1 MHFWDQH
8 KTITRYYE
16 ILMSSVCEKYQLKH
30 LEYDI
35 LMFLHNN
42 PQYRT
47 AADIVRVRKSTK
59 SHVSTSLKTLEDRG
73 FIAKKTDPVNKKHI
87 ELDLLEPANELVR
100 DGLLAQRQFTE
111 QMLRGLTP
119 GGHRRLQARIPTGMQ
134 QCRSMHQTER
144 IKTWITKPISPK
156 CPILWRP
163 YLIRYICCSTS

>member
-73 FIAKKTDPVNKKHI
+73 LIAKKTDPVHKKHI
-87 ELDLLEPANELVR
+87 ELDLLEPANEIVR
-100 DGLLAQRQFTE
+100 DGLLAQRQFAE

-119 GGHRRLQARIPTGMQ
+119 EDIAVCKRIFQ
-134 QCRSMHQTER
+134 QVCSNAEAC
-144 IKTWITKPISPK
+144 IKQKG
-156 CPILWRP
+156 
-163 YLIRYICCSTS
+163 

>member
-73 FIAKKTDPVNKKHI
+73 LIAKKTDPVNKKHI
-87 ELDLLEPANELVR
+87 ELDLLEPANEIAR
-100 DGLLAQRQFTE
+100 DGL
-111 QMLRGLTP
+111 TP
-119 GGHRRLQARIPTGMQ
+119 EDIAVCKRVFQ
-134 QCRSMHQTER
+134 QVCSNAEAC
-144 IKTWITKPISPK
+144 IKQKG
-156 CPILWRP
+156 
-163 YLIRYICCSTS
+163 

>member
-16 ILMSSVCEKYQLKH
+16 ILMSSVCEKHQLKH

-73 FIAKKTDPVNKKHI
+73 LIAKKTDPVNKKHI
-87 ELDLLEPANELVR
+87 ELDLL
-100 DGLLAQRQFTE
+100 DQRQFAE

-119 GGHRRLQARIPTGMQ
+119 EDIAVCKRIFQ
-134 QCRSMHQTER
+134 QVCSNAEAC
-144 IKTWITKPISPK
+144 IKQKG
-156 CPILWRP
+156 
-163 YLIRYICCSTS
+163 

>member
-1 MHFWDQH
+1 MAQGRPLFVL
-8 KTITRYYE
+8 YG
-16 ILMSSVCEKYQLKH
+16 ILTLTLCGGDAFHLVPRIFRAFRGSTPKIKH

-73 FIAKKTDPVNKKHI
+73 LIAKKTDPVNKKHI
-87 ELDLLEPANELVR
+87 ELDLLEPANEIVR
-100 DGLLAQRQFTE
+100 DGLLAQRQFAE

-119 GGHRRLQARIPTGMQ
+119 EDIAVCKRVFQ
-134 QCRSMHQTER
+134 QVCSNAEEC
-144 IKTWITKPISPK
+144 IKQKG
-156 CPILWRP
+156 
-163 YLIRYICCSTS
+163 

>member
-1 MHFWDQH
+1 MEGEPMHFWDQH

-73 FIAKKTDPVNKKHI
+73 LIAKKTDSVNKKHI
-87 ELDLLEPANELVR
+87 ELDLLEPANEIVR
-100 DGLLAQRQFTE
+100 DGLLAQRQFAE

-119 GGHRRLQARIPTGMQ
+119 EDIAVCKRVFQ
-134 QCRSMHQTER
+134 QVCSNAEAC
-144 IKTWITKPISPK
+144 IKQKG
-156 CPILWRP
+156 
-163 YLIRYICCSTS
+163 

>member
-1 MHFWDQH
+1 KILFLTIDIPLCTIVLNRTLMKGEPMHFWDQH

-16 ILMSSVCEKYQLKH
+16 ILMSSVCEKHQLKH

-73 FIAKKTDPVNKKHI
+73 LIAKKTDPVNKKHI
-87 ELDLLEPANELVR
+87 ELDLLEPANEIVQ
-100 DGLLAQRQFTE
+100 DGLLAQRQFAE

-119 GGHRRLQARIPTGMQ
+119 EDIAVCKRIFQ
-134 QCRSMHQTER
+134 QVCSNAEAC
-144 IKTWITKPISPK
+144 IKQKG
-156 CPILWRP
+156 
-163 YLIRYICCSTS
+163 

>member
-16 ILMSSVCEKYQLKH
+16 ILMSSVCEKHQLKH

-73 FIAKKTDPVNKKHI
+73 LIAKKTDPVNKKHI
-87 ELDLLEPANELVR
+87 ELDRTSGPAAVR
-100 DGLLAQRQFTE
+100 GADAPGPDA
-111 QMLRGLTP
+111 
-119 GGHRRLQARIPTGMQ
+119 GGHRRMQAHIPTGMQ

-144 IKTWITKPISPK
+144 IKHGSQN
-156 CPILWRP
+156 LSAQNA
-163 YLIRYICCSTS
+163 RYYGGRI

>member
-73 FIAKKTDPVNKKHI
+73 LIAKKTDPVNKKHI
-87 ELDLLEPANELVR
+87 ELDLLEPANEIVR
-100 DGLLAQRQFTE
+100 DGLLAQRQFAEQLASILDAVRRQFAE

-119 GGHRRLQARIPTGMQ
+119 EDIAVCKRVFQ
-134 QCRSMHQTER
+134 QVCSNAEAC
-144 IKTWITKPISPK
+144 IKQKG
-156 CPILWRP
+156 
-163 YLIRYICCSTS
+163 

>member
-1 MHFWDQH
+1 MTAACRQNQYGGWPGGIGCRPSIRAVCGAPFFA
-8 KTITRYYE
+8 KILFLTIE
-16 ILMSSVCEKYQLKH
+16 VPVCEKYQLKH

-73 FIAKKTDPVNKKHI
+73 LIAKKTDPVNKKHI
-87 ELDLLEPANELVR
+87 ELDLLEPANEIVQ
-100 DGLLAQRQFTE
+100 DGLLAQRQFAE

-119 GGHRRLQARIPTGMQ
+119 EDIAVCKRVFQ
-134 QCRSMHQTER
+134 QVCSNAEAC
-144 IKTWITKPISPK
+144 IKQKG
-156 CPILWRP
+156 
-163 YLIRYICCSTS
+163 